1 MNGWKDWRQRKK
13 GLLSGSSLPDNGRK
27 RLFQITHLNRRAEK
41 ILTVLTGTVLTLIC
55 CLLAERYARGGR
67 EEAIQTLGAAEAG
80 SVLVIDYHQV
90 LPTEQDVEAAQAAGE
105 TSAITLAAF
114 KEDLAWLMKQ
124 GAGFVLPGELKSA
137 VQGLSTLPS
146 KAVMLTFTG
155 GYESFYTVV
164 WPQLREAA
172 RNGGTSGAASP
183 KGCVGIIGAE
193 AELYSGSVEKEI
205 ATSRLSWN
213 QIRQLDQSDCVEIA
227 SQGYDLCL
235 DAQEWLKPVEPV
247 GRLSSL
253 MRLLGLSSESKRDI
267 AKENLLLY
275 DSAVGKDALTMGEK
289 MRQILY
295 HEADAFFIPEGC
307 GSDAAD
313 EALTQAG
320 IAMTFLAGS
329 CDGALENQED
339 EGWNLISGHDSLKSI
354 TRLLRPN
361 EGSLS
366 DIAAAYFEEP

>member
-1 MNGWKDWRQRKK
+1 M
-13 GLLSGSSLPDNGRK
+13 
-27 RLFQITHLNRRAEK
+27 HLNRRAEK

-114 KEDLAWLMKQ
+114 KEDLAWLMEQ

-193 AELYSGSVEKEI
+193 AELFSGSVEKEI

-313 EALTQAG
+313 EALTQAR